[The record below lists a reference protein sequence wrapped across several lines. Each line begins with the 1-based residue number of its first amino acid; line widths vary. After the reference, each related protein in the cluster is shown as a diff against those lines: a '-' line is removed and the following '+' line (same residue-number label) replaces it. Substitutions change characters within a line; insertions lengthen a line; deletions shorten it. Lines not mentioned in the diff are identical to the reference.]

1 MYINNNQVFKTPIPV
16 PKKEK
21 SEQIELDPEYEI
33 FYEYRETDDEEYN
46 PRYPNDYEN
55 VNLIN

>member
-1 MYINNNQVFKTPIPV
+1 MPV

-21 SEQIELDPEYEI
+21 KEEILFKPEYEV
-33 FYEYRETDDEEYN
+33 FYEYRDTDDEEYN

-55 VNLIN
+55 VNYLI